1 MDGRVEERLQTA
13 QAPPCASKAVMRGIW
28 LVEALR
34 DPETTKK
41 PPTEG
46 TERPPSSLRAVRQ
59 RRQGGQITHD
69 THSGMDLQRNREAEE
84 TETAVPAR
92 HVQCCARLK
101 SCDSYATVQFITYQ
115 EIIQRDDWL

>member
-1 MDGRVEERLQTA
+1 MTKQQLKYLFGGLQTA
-13 QAPPCASKAVMRGIW
+13 QTPSCTANAVKRGIW

-69 THSGMDLQRNREAEE
+69 THSRMDLPRNREAEE
-84 TETAVPAR
+84 TETEVCLAFSK
-92 HVQCCARLK
+92 QK
-101 SCDSYATVQFITYQ
+101 G
-115 EIIQRDDWL
+115 